1 MYYDI
6 IFALLV
12 MVGIIVLWP
21 ILKWVALILLVLFA
35 LLVIKVLIESHKLK
49 KEIQKDP
56 QSYYNNSNSNKD
68 VIDVE
73 YKEKDVEEVK

>member
-1 MYYDI
+1 MSYDV
-6 IFALLV
+6 IFAIVALV
-12 MVGIIVLWP
+12 LVVVLWP

-56 QSYYNNSNSNKD
+56 QSYYNNSTTNKD

-73 YKEKDVEEVK
+73 YKEKEIVEEK

>member
-6 IFALLV
+6 IFAVLV
-12 MVGIIVLWP
+12 LVGIIVLWP

-35 LLVIKVLIESHKLK
+35 ILVIKVLIESHKLK

-73 YKEKDVEEVK
+73 YKEKEVEEVK

>member
-6 IFALLV
+6 IFALLFL
-12 MVGIIVLWP
+12 VGIIVLWP

-56 QSYYNNSNSNKD
+56 QSYYNSSNSNKD

>member
-6 IFALLV
+6 IFALLFL
-12 MVGIIVLWP
+12 VGIIVLWP

>member
-1 MYYDI
+1 MCYDI

-12 MVGIIVLWP
+12 LVGIIVLWP

>member
-12 MVGIIVLWP
+12 LVGIIVLWP

>member
-6 IFALLV
+6 IFAFLYL
-12 MVGIIVLWP
+12 VGIIVLWP